1 MIRHFPVILMIP
13 GLLFVAGGFFY
24 HSRAAGMDD
33 AGELAKKMIKANR
46 NTGNLS
52 FILGAVLLIIGVP
65 LGIAASS
72 LLS

>member
-1 MIRHFPVILMIP
+1 MIGHFPVILMIP

-46 NTGNLS
+46 STGNLS
-52 FILGAVLLIIGVP
+52 FILGAILLVIGVP
-65 LGIAASS
+65 LGIAVGS
-72 LLS
+72 LFS